1 MLHNTCVCVCVCV
14 CVQGGWTPV
23 GGAVVWQR
31 IVKIL
36 GDINKI
42 PDTNM
47 HLLAFDTLLSV
58 WRHLVEVRR
67 ERRERL

>member
-1 MLHNTCVCVCVCV
+1 M
-14 CVQGGWTPV
+14 

-42 PDTNM
+42 PDTDM